1 MSISP
6 QLFTLAGVALGAIAS
21 YLVSALTEHARH
33 QRDLSGRWEQRKFD
47 TYAAYV
53 SDVKQ
58 QGTRANQISASR
70 GLNTRVTSPLSPEEG
85 LGLLAEAAL
94 RRSLSS

>member
-21 YLVSALTEHARH
+21 CLVSALTEHARH

-47 TYAAYV
+47 TYAA
-53 SDVKQ
+53 
-58 QGTRANQISASR
+58 T
-70 GLNTRVTSPLSPEEG
+70 
-85 LGLLAEAAL
+85 LAT
-94 RRSLSS
+94 